1 MGFCPESRE
10 PIPAPQ
16 ASSTALGEPG
26 PGPESRAP
34 QSDECEDGDGYPNPE
49 GFKSEREV
57 LEAREPV
64 LWGHEGQPGSLA
76 TVKGDGPATG

>member
-1 MGFCPESRE
+1 MFLPRE
-10 PIPAPQ
+10 QGADPRPSGQ
-16 ASSTALGEPG
+16 LYTLGEPG
-26 PGPESRAP
+26 PGPELRAP